1 MKMDKITFIG
11 RPEMV
16 KRFEKLLKRN
26 FNVSLPESEIRIAKS
41 NLVQVIYSVKHA
53 KTAYFDSAEALE
65 QIAAYAVQQ
74 EFVHNTYADGCYLYE
89 VKIEDL

>member
-1 MKMDKITFIG
+1 MKKDVITFIG

-41 NLVQVIYSVKHA
+41 NLVRVIYSVKYARTPYFNSA
-53 KTAYFDSAEALE
+53 KALE
-65 QIAAYAVQQ
+65 QIAEYAVQQ
-74 EFVHNTYADGCYLYE
+74 EFRHNA
-89 VKIEDL
+89 

>member
-41 NLVQVIYSVKHA
+41 NLVQVVYSVNHA
-53 KTAYFDSAEALE
+53 NTPYFNSAEALE
-65 QIAAYAVQQ
+65 QIAAYAIQQ
-74 EFVHNTYADGCYLYE
+74 EFDHNTYADSCYWYK
-89 VKIEDL
+89 VKTEG

>member
-41 NLVQVIYSVKHA
+41 NLVQVVYSVKHA
-53 KTAYFDSAEALE
+53 KTAYFDSVEALE
-65 QIAAYAVQQ
+65 QIAVYAIQQ
-74 EFVHNTYADGCYLYE
+74 EFDHNAYADNCYWYN
-89 VKIEDL
+89 VKTEG

>member
-1 MKMDKITFIG
+1 MKTDKITFIG

-41 NLVQVIYSVKHA
+41 NLVQVIYSVKHV
-53 KTAYFDSAEALE
+53 KTAYFDSMEALN
-65 QIAAYAVQQ
+65 QIAEYAIQQ
-74 EFVHNTYADGCYLYE
+74 EFDHNAYADGCYWYGIKTE
-89 VKIEDL
+89 G

>member
-16 KRFEKLLKRN
+16 KRFEKMLKRN
-26 FNVSLPESEIRIAKS
+26 FNVSLPDSEIRMEKI
-41 NLVQVIYSVKHA
+41 NLVQVVYSVNHA
-53 KTAYFDSAEALE
+53 RTPYFNSVETLN
-65 QIAAYAVQQ
+65 QIAEYAIQQ

-89 VKIEDL
+89 IKIEEL